1 MSAKPVLHL
10 GRYVAR
16 SWTPK
21 DRKPLIE
28 MVTNILASHGLQF
41 QPDDGD
47 QDALRVE
54 EYYWGSGK
62 GDLFVIEDVAKQE
75 MVGCVG
81 YYNSTAQRGERCADI
96 RKMYLKP
103 EARGKGI
110 AQFML
115 TMIEE
120 EIRRSGVKKVF
131 IETSTTLDKACRLY
145 ERAGYTD
152 ASGENAMLDSRSD
165 KLLTKTLN

>member
-1 MSAKPVLHL
+1 MSAKPVVHIS
-10 GRYVAR
+10 RYYVAR

-21 DRKPLIE
+21 DRESLIE
-28 MVTNILASHGLQF
+28 MITNILASEGEQF

-54 EYYWGSGK
+54 EYYWGK
-62 GDLFVIEDVAKQE
+62 GDLFVIEDVATRE

-81 YYNSTAQRGERCADI
+81 YYNSTAQRGQPCADV
-96 RKMYLKP
+96 RKVYLKP

-110 AQFML
+110 AQSML
-115 TMIEE
+115 TMVEE

-131 IETSTTLDKACRLY
+131 LETSTRLDKACRLY
-145 ERAGYTD
+145 KRAGYTD
-152 ASGENAMLDSRSD
+152 ACGDGAMFDSRAD
-165 KLLTKTLN
+165 KLLTKSLD